1 MPDDIAPNG
10 APTVEPVTLV
20 TADGLTLEGEL
31 AMPAD
36 PAAAVLL
43 AHPHPQHGGSMRS
56 LVTSELF
63 GLLPGGAAGPPL
75 AALRFNFR
83 GVEGSE
89 GSYGEGRGEGAD
101 IVAALD
107 VLSERA
113 RYLPIVVAGWSFGA
127 DVSLSVVDGRIAAWC
142 PVAPPLRILP
152 AADFVAAHDPRPK
165 RLLVPER
172 DQFDPPDTARR
183 RTEGWNATTI
193 EVISGADHFCVGRT
207 REVAERVAGFAT
219 QIG

>member
-1 MPDDIAPNG
+1 MADDIT
-10 APTVEPVTLV
+10 PTADPVALT

-31 AMPAD
+31 ARPAD

-63 GLLPGGAAGPPL
+63 GLLPAGTVGPGL

-83 GVEGSE
+83 GVDGSE
-89 GSYGEGRGEGAD
+89 GTYGGGRDEAAD

-107 VLSERA
+107 ALTERVPG
-113 RYLPIVVAGWSFGA
+113 RPVIVAGWSFGA
-127 DVSLSVVDGRIAAWC
+127 DVSLSVVDARITAWC
-142 PVAPPLRILP
+142 PIAPPLRILP
-152 AADFVAAHDPRPK
+152 ADALLAAHDPRPK

-183 RTEGWNATTI
+183 RTEGWAATTI
-193 EVISGADHFCVGRT
+193 EVIAGADHFCVGRT
-207 REVAERVAGFAT
+207 REVAERVAAMAAGFA
-219 QIG
+219 